1 MNPHDR
7 ARDLIV
13 AGAGN
18 DAQRSWLDEH
28 LSGCPRCTSFARF
41 ASSASGA
48 LRARS
53 EMAPPA
59 VVNAT
64 HLLVRARALQL
75 QEMRARMR
83 MMWIGMALG
92 ILVGILTTPLLWIFA
107 EWIGESYSLPSLAWQ
122 AGFFVL
128 WFIPASFAAAV
139 ALALRPAALEA
150 RSGGNS

>member
-13 AGAGN
+13 TGAGN

-28 LSGCPRCTSFARF
+28 LSGCPRCASFARL
-41 ASSASGA
+41 AAAASGA

-64 HLLVRARALQL
+64 HLLIRARALQL
-75 QEMRARMR
+75 EELRARMR
-83 MMWIGMALG
+83 MMWIGMAIG
-92 ILVGILTTPLLWIFA
+92 ILVGIVTTPLLWVLA
-107 EWIGESYSLPSLAWQ
+107 QWIGQTYSLPSLAWQ
-122 AGFFVL
+122 TGFFIL
-128 WFIPASFAAAV
+128 WFIPASLAAAA

-150 RSGGNS
+150 AARR